1 MWTQASLLLGMKE
14 TNMKIWKEIT
24 QYSTAVAALTSGI
37 ALAFLQYFD
46 SGDLSNGVLG
56 YVAQVL
62 VYAGSIF
69 GVTTYWN
76 GKNKE
81 SAALFD
87 ARYSALKREIEND
100 RNTTDMVGSSSR

>member
-1 MWTQASLLLGMKE
+1 MK
-14 TNMKIWKEIT
+14 TWKDIT
-24 QYSTAVAALTSGI
+24 QYSTAVAALGSGI
-37 ALAFLQYFD
+37 VLAFLQYFD
-46 SGDLSNGVLG
+46 AGDLSNGVLG

-81 SAALFD
+81 NTALFD

-100 RNTTDMVGSSSR
+100 RNITNVVSSSSKQAR

>member
-1 MWTQASLLLGMKE
+1 MK
-14 TNMKIWKEIT
+14 TWKDIT
-24 QYSTAVAALTSGI
+24 QYSTAVAALGSGI
-37 ALAFLQYFD
+37 VLAFLQYFD
-46 SGDLSNGVLG
+46 AGDLSNGVLG
-56 YVAQVL
+56 DVAQVL

-81 SAALFD
+81 NTALFD

-100 RNTTDMVGSSSR
+100 RNITNVVSSSSKQAR